1 MMLCEKCLSKG
12 NINFLDMQV
21 VFGANVLV
29 GVELLCG
36 FCECRERVEL

>member
-1 MMLCEKCLSKG
+1 MMLCEKCLGKG

-21 VFGANVLV
+21 VFGEIVLD

-36 FCECRERVEL
+36 FCQCRKRVGL